1 MISAARITSRTY
13 RAYRRKRSIKDA
25 RLSLLFVSLLKT
37 EVFVFFFGANR
48 KDVSQKS
55 TFFIGGV
62 CLWRERISSL
72 VTNTQKKEKKGEREK
87 SRGGYFFL
95 RRLLSRDDEILLF
108 VSAFQHHRRERK
120 SEIFLQPH
128 KCKRRKKEEKTGL
141 IRPLVLACNHLTSSR
156 HVLRSVVRTNTKLR
170 DAEDTQK
177 ARTREQETWY
187 KNR

>member
-55 TFFIGGV
+55 NF
-62 CLWRERISSL
+62 SL
-72 VTNTQKKEKKGEREK
+72 VVFASDEKESPRSWQTHKKKKKREREK
-87 SRGGYFFL
+87 NREADISSWEDSWAETTRFCFLCPLFNTTDERGKVRFF
-95 RRLLSRDDEILLF
+95 F
-108 VSAFQHHRRERK
+108 NHT
-120 SEIFLQPH
+120 
-128 KCKRRKKEEKTGL
+128 CKRRKKEEKTGL